1 LEPATVGCRTPF
13 LKLNC
18 KYNIIMIFLANS
30 LTTPA
35 VGTLFW
41 SVLIFGL
48 FFLLLSKFAWKPILA
63 AVKARDEM
71 IRSSLESAEK
81 AKEDMLKMQS
91 DNEAILRKAREERE
105 GILKEAREVRDKL
118 IGEAKGK
125 AAEEAEKLIEKA
137 RAGIESEKRKALSE
151 IKEQVANL
159 SVEIASKVLGE
170 KLKQTG
176 EQEKLIDNYL
186 KEIDFNKN

>member
-1 LEPATVGCRTPF
+1 
-13 LKLNC
+13 
-18 KYNIIMIFLANS
+18 MILLANS
-30 LTTPA
+30 LTSPA
-35 VGTLFW
+35 IGTLVW
-41 SVLIFGL
+41 SALIFGL
-48 FFLLLSKFAWKPILA
+48 FFLILTKFAWKPILA

-81 AKEDMLKMQS
+81 AREDMLKLQS

-105 GILKEAREVRDKL
+105 VILKEAREVRDKL
-118 IGEAKGK
+118 ISEAKGK
-125 AAEEAEKLIEKA
+125 ASEEAEKLVEKA

-151 IKEQVANL
+151 IHEQVASI
-159 SVEIASKVLGE
+159 SVEIASRLLGE

-186 KEIDFNKN
+186 KEIDFNRN

>member
-1 LEPATVGCRTPF
+1 
-13 LKLNC
+13 
-18 KYNIIMIFLANS
+18 MILLANS

-35 VGTLFW
+35 IGTIFW
-41 SVLIFGL
+41 TTIIFGL

-71 IRSSLESAEK
+71 IKGSLESAAK
-81 AKEDMLKMQS
+81 AREDMMKLQS

-105 GILKEAREVRDKL
+105 SILKEARDVRDKL
-118 IGEAKGK
+118 ISEAKGT
-125 AAEEAEKLIEKA
+125 ASVEAEKLIEKA

-151 IKEQVANL
+151 IHELVANL
-159 SVEIASKVLGE
+159 SVEIASKIVGE